1 MHPKTTYHLQAA
13 NDSVGILLPQIYP
26 KVFRK
31 DFTQPGFA
39 VLDFGRDYTAA
50 QLRSTMVALKN
61 GLHARLLQET
71 GYALHYQWL
80 GRFDQQETSRFHRD
94 NAAAQSFLMLGY
106 EPTTVKSRLFL
117 ADYLRYARAHNIS
130 EADYFAHH
138 NPMYVAGEQA
148 LAPYI
153 TEVEDFDESS
163 YRIVLINNSNS
174 TSEDGTIG
182 LLHKAEM
189 VTPDPR
195 ATRIVNSMM
204 LASAAPDAVEAVTAE
219 DVAAFLR
226 FS

>member
-1 MHPKTTYHLQAA
+1 ME
-13 NDSVGILLPQIYP
+13 SLLSQIHP
-26 KVFRK
+26 KVFRR

-39 VLDFGRDYTAA
+39 VLDFGRDYLAA

-61 GLHARLLQET
+61 GLSARWLLET
-71 GYALHYQWL
+71 GYAQHYQWL

-94 NAAAQSFLMLGY
+94 NAPAQSFLMLGY

-130 EADYFAHH
+130 EVDYFAHH

-153 TEVEDFDESS
+153 TEVENFDASS

-174 TSEDGTIG
+174 TLEDGTIG

-204 LASAAPDAVEAVTAE
+204 LAFAAPDAVEAVTAE
-219 DVAAFLR
+219 DVAAFLHA
-226 FS
+226 S